1 VQRRPPSWVPR
12 YGFAMVSEMT
22 LGLGYL
28 AQYQGTPLKPWQ
40 IPCLAIAMLLTAY
53 VGWVSYPLAL
63 YGLQKALGK
72 GERKALER
80 SRQPTKSFINKNS
93 LGMPKNAFERPIAA

>member
-1 VQRRPPSWVPR
+1 M
-12 YGFAMVSEMT
+12 ASELT

-53 VGWVSYPLAL
+53 VAWVSYPLAQ
-63 YGLQKALGK
+63 YGMQKALGK
-72 GERKALER
+72 GKRKALER
-80 SRQPTKSFINKNS
+80 GRPPTKSFIYFNK
-93 LGMPKNAFERPIAA
+93 LGIVLAENLIRPGGSGY

>member
-1 VQRRPPSWVPR
+1 
-12 YGFAMVSEMT
+12 MI

-63 YGLQKALGK
+63 YGMQKALGK
-72 GERKALER
+72 GKQKALER
-80 SRQPTKSFINKNS
+80 SRPPTRSFIYIDG
-93 LGMPKNAFERPIAA
+93 LGMPKTAFERPIAA

>member
-1 VQRRPPSWVPR
+1 M
-12 YGFAMVSEMT
+12 ASEMT

-72 GERKALER
+72 GKRKALER
-80 SRQPTKSFINKNS
+80 SSQPTKSFINKNS
-93 LGMPKNAFERPIAA
+93 LGMPKNSFERPIAA

>member
-1 VQRRPPSWVPR
+1 M
-12 YGFAMVSEMT
+12 ASEMT